1 MPLSYP
7 FSGFVRQIRGNLC
20 RAAIVLGMTAVML
33 STGCAQGEMAPASP
47 TATYVPPPTATPVPT
62 ATPFPPFRSAPPAE
76 ISVKGT
82 TLVYNGII
90 NRESYSRFRW
100 VTAENDAVIDTIQ
113 ITSRGGDTSVG
124 KKMGRW
130 IHDRNINVIV
140 DNFCISSCA
149 NYIFTAGR
157 NKVIREDSIVGWH
170 GSEHQD
176 EYIARA
182 KGVTL
187 EERLKQVFDDIE
199 WPEAQQD
206 AVVLGNTFEEFK
218 SDWMERSEDERK
230 FLEKVAVSVDVMV
243 YGLSP
248 DRYDEYLDGQYSF
261 WTFSIEDMAKFGI
274 DNVSYEGSGE
284 YPSERSMEK
293 YGTFLVFQVAE

>member
-1 MPLSYP
+1 MSYP
-7 FSGFVRQIRGNLC
+7 FSGFVRLIKGNLC
-20 RAAIVLGMTAVML
+20 GAAVVLGMTAVMF
-33 STGCAQGEMAPASP
+33 STGCAQTEMTPASP
-47 TATYVPPPTATPVPT
+47 TATYVPPPTATPEPT
-62 ATPFPPFRSAPPAE
+62 ATPFPPFWSAPPAE

-82 TLVYNGII
+82 TLFYDGII
-90 NRESYSRFRW
+90 NRESYSRFW
-100 VTAENDAVIDTIQ
+100 QATAENDAVIDTIQ

-130 IHDRNINVIV
+130 IHDRNMKVIV
-140 DNFCISSCA
+140 DSFCISSCA

-157 NKVIREDSIVGWH
+157 NKMIREDSVVGWH
-170 GSEHQD
+170 GSEQQD

-182 KGVTL
+182 KEVTL
-187 EERLKQVFDDIE
+187 EEHLKQVFDDIE
-199 WPEAQQD
+199 WPEVQQG
-206 AVVLGNTFEEFK
+206 AVVLGNTLEEFK

-230 FLEKVAVSVDVMV
+230 FLETIAVSVEVMV

-248 DRYDEYLDGQYSF
+248 DRYDEYRDGQYSF
-261 WTFSIEDMAKFGI
+261 WTFSIEDMAKFGV

-293 YGTFLVFQVAE
+293 YGKFLVFQVAE